1 MTWSRS
7 KPNGLRLPLR
17 NPDPTTVVN
26 YQIELEP
33 TGQNYMFGLDYISRS
48 FDGVYLLADS
58 MLYSSNKINQLKHYN
73 LSSAL
78 LAQFPDQLTRHSQQR
93 LLDFPSGSNPQ
104 TQTLIKQWLKQSN
117 NKYELINKS
126 MQWFN
131 QDEFFYSYTPPPL
144 SGDVIDQF
152 LFDSKRGFCEHFAS
166 SFTVMMRMAGI
177 PARVV
182 TGYQGGVNNGEYL
195 LVKQSDAHAWSEV
208 FIEEKPGIG
217 YWLRMD
223 PTAMVAPERVENGSR
238 QIMEEKRSVVDFEWL
253 INMKES
259 MDKYRYQWNQWVRG
273 FNVSKQQALF
283 RALGFEHR
291 DGKTLALLVVS
302 ILMMTSLFI
311 LIVFW
316 WLNRKQYHTLQKLY
330 LKFASLFNND
340 ITLYQFHNRGLEQ
353 FSQRVMQQHPEL
365 KKPIDQFV
373 RLYINARYS
382 KRPPTQLV
390 LSELNSKIKTI
401 QTAMHTN

>member
-1 MTWSRS
+1 MS
-7 KPNGLRLPLR
+7 
-17 NPDPTTVVN
+17 
-26 YQIELEP
+26 
-33 TGQNYMFGLDYISRS
+33 
-48 FDGVYLLADS
+48 
-58 MLYSSNKINQLKHYN
+58 QL
-73 LSSAL
+73 
-78 LAQFPDQLTRHSQQR
+78 PDQLTKYTQQR
-93 LLDFPSGSNPQ
+93 LLDLPSGSNPQ
-104 TQTLIKQWLKQSN
+104 TQNLINQWLQQSN
-117 NKYELINKS
+117 NKYELINKT

-131 QDEFFYSYTPPPL
+131 QDKFYYSYTPPAL

-208 FIEEKPGIG
+208 FIEEKPGVG

-238 QIMEEKRSVVDFEWL
+238 QIIDEKRSLVDFEWL

-283 RALGFEHR
+283 RALGIEHR
-291 DGKTLALLVVS
+291 DGKTLALLVAS
-302 ILMMTSLFI
+302 ILLVTSIII

-330 LKFASLFNND
+330 LKFAALFKNNA
-340 ITLYQFHNRGLEQ
+340 TLYHLHSRGLEQ
-353 FSQRVMQQHPEL
+353 FSQQVVQQHPEL
-365 KKPIDQFV
+365 KQPVNHFV

-382 KRPPTQLV
+382 KKHPTQLV
-390 LSELNSKIKTI
+390 LSDLNSKIKTI
-401 QTAMHTN
+401 QAALDTN